1 MSEKSEVAMLQDET
15 RGAAR
20 HRRLYLGVG
29 LAAAALGAAGAW
41 LRFRPHEVQDPAVQ
55 ALWELRLD
63 APTGS
68 SIALKDFRGKPLL
81 INFWATWCPPCVEE
95 FPLLDAF
102 YREQSP
108 KGWQVL
114 GLAIDQPSAVRKF
127 LEKLPVSF
135 PIALAGLEGTELGR
149 SLGNETGGLPFT
161 VMMGAD
167 GRLIQRKI
175 GKLDPADLQA
185 LSRAL

>member
-1 MSEKSEVAMLQDET
+1 MSEEAKDLTSIEASSRST
-15 RGAAR
+15 RQ
-20 HRRLYLGVG
+20 RRLYLGVG
-29 LAAAALGAAGAW
+29 LAAAALGAVGAW
-41 LRFRPHEVQDPAVQ
+41 RRFRPHEVQDPALQ
-55 ALWELRLD
+55 ALWEIRLE

-68 SIALKDFRGKPLL
+68 PIALKDFRGKPLL
-81 INFWATWCPPCVEE
+81 INFWATWCPPCIEE

-102 YREQSP
+102 YREQSS

-161 VMMGAD
+161 VVVGAD

-185 LSRAL
+185 LSRII